1 MYSQV
6 VVVRNPSGLHAR
18 PASEFVAKAKSFQS
32 KISISAPQE
41 NEKYSR
47 SGDEAEPKNAKSII
61 ILLTLGVG
69 QGEAVELQADGPD
82 AQQAVDALAALIEG
96 GFGEI

>member
-1 MYSQV
+1 MYSKV

-18 PASEFVAKAKSFQS
+18 PASEFVSKAKSFQS
-32 KISISAPQE
+32 KISIR
-41 NEKYSR
+41 R
-47 SGDEAEPKNAKSII
+47 SGDESEPKNAKSII

-96 GFGEI
+96 GFGEV